1 MSSDVRIFGAG
12 DWGLAIGLHLA
23 ERHDVDVFIRNNKK
37 YLSFCKKFNINDQSS
52 ISVHESDNG
61 NWSDLP
67 KLQGKSFA
75 DIIAC
80 SSTGFFEL
88 LNTNVNYFSKCE
100 SISWLTK
107 GIDNHTGKLFHEV
120 VSHVLG
126 NNIDMCILSGP
137 SFARDLIDNKKIEIS
152 IASNK
157 NHLIE
162 KISKLISA
170 DNFSLVPTSDIIG
183 VQIAGIIKNIAATL
197 TGILSA
203 LDYEERHSMLIIE
216 KAKEEI
222 LKISSGIQAK
232 PGLYNVDKSE
242 MLKTLESP
250 ACHGDLILTCLNDV
264 SRNRQFGYR
273 IGKGESINS
282 VLKDIGT
289 VESFSATK
297 TLYDNK
303 EKFNFGEITDSI
315 YKILYKDSDP
325 KDIIKKIIN

>member
-23 ERHDVDVFIRNNKK
+23 ERHDIDVFIRNNKK
-37 YLSFCKKFNINDQSS
+37 YLSFCKKFNINGQSS

-137 SFARDLIDNKKIEIS
+137 SFARDLIENKKIEIS

-162 KISKLISA
+162 KISKLIST
-170 DNFSLVPTSDIIG
+170 DNFSLVPTSDIVG

>member
-23 ERHDVDVFIRNNKK
+23 ERHDIDVFIRNNKK
-37 YLSFCKKFNINDQSS
+37 YLSFCKKFNINGQSS

>member
-23 ERHDVDVFIRNNKK
+23 ERHDIDVFIRNNKK

-162 KISKLISA
+162 KISKLIST
-170 DNFSLVPTSDIIG
+170 DNFSLVPTSDIVG
-183 VQIAGIIKNIAATL
+183 VQI
-197 TGILSA
+197 
-203 LDYEERHSMLIIE
+203 
-216 KAKEEI
+216 
-222 LKISSGIQAK
+222 

>member
-23 ERHDVDVFIRNNKK
+23 ERHDIDVFIRNNKK

-126 NNIDMCILSGP
+126 KNIDMCILSGP

-162 KISKLISA
+162 KISKLIST

>member
-23 ERHDVDVFIRNNKK
+23 ERHDIDVFIRNNKK
-37 YLSFCKKFNINDQSS
+37 YLSFCKKFNINGQSS

-222 LKISSGIQAK
+222 LKISSGIQSK
-232 PGLYNVDKSE
+232 PGLYNVGKSE

-282 VLKDIGT
+282 VLNDIGT

>member
-1 MSSDVRIFGAG
+1 MSSDLRIFGAG

-137 SFARDLIDNKKIEIS
+137 SFARDLIENKKIEIS

-162 KISKLISA
+162 KISKLIST

-282 VLKDIGT
+282 VLNDIGT

>member
-162 KISKLISA
+162 KISKLIST

>member
-37 YLSFCKKFNINDQSS
+37 YLSFCKKFNINGQSS

-75 DIIAC
+75 VIIAC

-137 SFARDLIDNKKIEIS
+137 SFARDLIENKKIEIS

-325 KDIIKKIIN
+325 KDIVKKIIN

>member
-1 MSSDVRIFGAG
+1 MSSDLRIFGAG

-23 ERHDVDVFIRNNKK
+23 ERHYVDVFIRNNKK
-37 YLSFCKKFNINDQSS
+37 YLSFCKKFNINGQSS

-197 TGILSA
+197 TGVLSA

-282 VLKDIGT
+282 VLNDIGT

-325 KDIIKKIIN
+325 KDIVKKIIN

>member
-1 MSSDVRIFGAG
+1 MSSDLRIFGAG

-162 KISKLISA
+162 KISKLIST
-170 DNFSLVPTSDIIG
+170 DNFSLVPTSDIVG

>member
-1 MSSDVRIFGAG
+1 MSSDLRIFGAG

-162 KISKLISA
+162 KISKLIST